1 MAKISFI
8 KTAGV
13 RQRATRRGVRSL
25 DGKFYH
31 HIKDR
36 NAADKAF
43 NEARADREATKQLP
57 GNPLGENKQTFDFE
71 FKEESPEAESTAKIT
86 IPKYHCLYCQMPI
99 EFKTPVCPTCGN
111 RMNWEGFE

>member
-1 MAKISFI
+1 MAKV
-8 KTAGV
+8 KELGV
-13 RQRATRRGVRSL
+13 KQRATRRGVRSL

-31 HIKDR
+31 NIKDR

-43 NEARADREATKQLP
+43 IKARADRELTKHLP
-57 GNPLGENKQTFDFE
+57 GENQQDFDFE
-71 FKEESPEAESTAKIT
+71 FKERSPEAESTAKIT
-86 IPKYHCLYCQMPI
+86 IPEYHCLYCQTPI

>member
-43 NEARADREATKQLP
+43 NKARADREATKQLP

-71 FKEESPEAESTAKIT
+71 FKEESPKII
-86 IPKYHCLYCQMPI
+86 IPKYHCLYCQTPI
-99 EFKTPVCPTCGN
+99 EFKTLVCPGCN
-111 RMNWEGFE
+111 HKMNWEGFE